1 MQRRVLN
8 VIVLVGFAHAL
19 LSSPNHNNQQSSTG
33 SITIPTNT
41 GRVRNDEDLGSELTL
56 RQEGIIQCPLGPP
69 GRVDE
74 LQVGGDP
81 LSLPRSDGSSY
92 QVQKLSCNPPIFLLQ
107 NFLSVLD
114 CDEIMQA
121 AAREMNPAETTEGDG
136 NILRRHCRVAWLDHD
151 TGIPLIKTMGR
162 TTGNLLLTDDV
173 KGCPKAGC
181 EKLQVLHYFDTG
193 GEFVLHH
200 DGVGRVLTVIYYL
213 NGVAGTWFPLADK
226 MLTPI
231 PQNRDEALRYA
242 QDCIPGRDGILIAGR
257 HSPLRKDARNEN
269 TFVVNAGDCVAF
281 YNYHIVDAEGD
292 AANWQSLHAGLPTTE
307 REGDK
312 WIANHWMHAP
322 SLFRNVKTHF
332 RAV

>member
-1 MQRRVLN
+1 MGNLLRINNITGSPKQNQSLELHSEEVHLKIQVLMVLCRSSFSYVLLAASIGW
-8 VIVLVGFAHAL
+8 VIV
-19 LSSPNHNNQQSSTG
+19 SSTE
-33 SITIPTNT
+33 T
-41 GRVRNDEDLGSELTL
+41 
-56 RQEGIIQCPLGPP
+56 
-69 GRVDE
+69 
-74 LQVGGDP
+74 
-81 LSLPRSDGSSY
+81 
-92 QVQKLSCNPPIFLLQ
+92 LLQ
-107 NFLSVLD
+107 STCILASKFSSVLD

-242 QDCIPGRDGILIAGR
+242 QDCIPDETA
-257 HSPLRKDARNEN
+257 
-269 TFVVNAGDCVAF
+269 
-281 YNYHIVDAEGD
+281 Y
-292 AANWQSLHAGLPTTE
+292 
-307 REGDK
+307 
-312 WIANHWMHAP
+312 
-322 SLFRNVKTHF
+322 
-332 RAV
+332 